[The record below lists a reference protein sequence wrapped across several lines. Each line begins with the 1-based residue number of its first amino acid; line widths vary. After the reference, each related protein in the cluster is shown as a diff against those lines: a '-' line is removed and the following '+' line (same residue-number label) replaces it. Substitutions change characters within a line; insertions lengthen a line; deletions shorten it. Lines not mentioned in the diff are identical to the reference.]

1 MRPLSPSA
9 SQNGS
14 PLALETLGSCLAE
27 LAEGPY
33 VKRLLAPCSNQ
44 IYHGFAPGSRCV
56 PSVPSQPSSSSFEP
70 LPALVHLTRT
80 APSPLHLTP
89 ASTPAAPRLTS
100 NQPNPTQPTG
110 NPAASFCC
118 QNHRCPRC
126 FGTGHGASDT
136 PSGVVVSLDRFMCD
150 APNLPA
156 PFEEFQP
163 VYNNT
168 RLPTTLAT
176 LKKV

>member
-27 LAEGPY
+27 LAKGPY

-56 PSVPSQPSSSSFEP
+56 PSVPSFSSFEP

-100 NQPNPTQPTG
+100 NQPNPTQPNPLATQPHPSVVKTTG
-110 NPAASFCC
+110 ARAASERGMALRI
-118 QNHRCPRC
+118 HHPE
-126 FGTGHGASDT
+126 
-136 PSGVVVSLDRFMCD
+136 SLF
-150 APNLPA
+150 P
-156 PFEEFQP
+156 
-163 VYNNT
+163 
-168 RLPTTLAT
+168 
-176 LKKV
+176 

>member
-27 LAEGPY
+27 LVEGPY

-89 ASTPAAPRLTS
+89 ASTPAAPQL
-100 NQPNPTQPTG
+100 NNPTHWQLDLSAVDRPG
-110 NPAASFCC
+110 ARFASERGMALRIYVPA
-118 QNHRCPRC
+118 
-126 FGTGHGASDT
+126 
-136 PSGVVVSLDRFMCD
+136 SLSR
-150 APNLPA
+150 
-156 PFEEFQP
+156 
-163 VYNNT
+163 
-168 RLPTTLAT
+168 
-176 LKKV
+176 